1 MFLASLPCQSHGL
14 LHRITQLSPV
24 RVRSWDKQW
33 DQCWGESTWNPD
45 PDTSSTFETS
55 DLYKRVSAVMISTV
69 AADHT
74 GCHGLELWPSR
85 VELSCERSVRGSQD
99 SGLAKNRKR
108 LAKRL
113 FMLVM

>member
-1 MFLASLPCQSHGL
+1 M
-14 LHRITQLSPV
+14 T
-24 RVRSWDKQW
+24 
-33 DQCWGESTWNPD
+33 
-45 PDTSSTFETS
+45 
-55 DLYKRVSAVMISTV
+55 ISTV

-85 VELSCERSVRGSQD
+85 VELSCEHSVRGSQD